1 MARFDAAFD
10 YAAAND
16 WSTEEGPTDAKP
28 ARQVSGWAESESPTR
43 PLPVFRLEEEARRLD
58 EAAAA
63 ASAAAAAAESAAAEG
78 ASRCGEDATVTVSA
92 EENLKLLASVFA
104 GASNDAPDARDASD
118 VSDSG
123 PVTKRSSVGPS
134 RNTDDEPTLD
144 APAPSSPEA
153 LAALALQCPVRVTA
167 RPPALK
173 MLVITRPPPPHTP
186 RASTVPAVPHIEPS
200 SGLHLKL
207 DPEAARAAWDDRAVE
222 ERRRVAASYPTR
234 RKKRDM
240 QTYLV
245 VGIWAMALSLL
256 AVLMFMATS
265 SA

>member
-1 MARFDAAFD
+1 MARFDAAAFD
-10 YAAAND
+10 YAPAND
-16 WSTEEGPTDAKP
+16 WSIEEVTKAKP
-28 ARQVSGWAESESPTR
+28 AKQVPAWSESESPTR

-63 ASAAAAAAESAAAEG
+63 ASAAAAKSAA
-78 ASRCGEDATVTVSA
+78 CGEDATVTVSA

-104 GASNDAPDARDASD
+104 GASNDATNASNASESSDA
-118 VSDSG
+118 G
-123 PVTKRSSVGPS
+123 PVTKRSSVAPY

-144 APAPSSPEA
+144 ASAPSTPEA
-153 LAALALQCPVRVTA
+153 LAAVSMQRPVRVTA

-173 MLVITRPPPPHTP
+173 MLVITRPPPAPHKP
-186 RASTVPAVPHIEPS
+186 RASVVPAPAPAPAAAS
-200 SGLHLKL
+200 RTDASAPLGDSPSGLHLRI
-207 DPEAARAAWDDRAVE
+207 D
-222 ERRRVAASYPTR
+222 RVASRPAPATYPIR
-234 RKKRDM
+234 RAKRDM

>member
-1 MARFDAAFD
+1 MSRFDAAFD

-16 WSTEEGPTDAKP
+16 WWTAESTDAKP
-28 ARQVSGWAESESPTR
+28 AKEAPAWAESESPTR

-63 ASAAAAAAESAAAEG
+63 ASAAAAKAAA
-78 ASRCGEDATVTVSA
+78 CGEDATVTVSA
-92 EENLKLLASVFA
+92 EDNLKLLASVFQ
-104 GASNDAPDARDASD
+104 GASSDAPHAAEA
-118 VSDSG
+118 SDSG
-123 PVTKRSSVGPS
+123 PVTLRSPLAPLP
-134 RNTDDEPTLD
+134 NTDDEPTLD

-207 DPEAARAAWDDRAVE
+207 DPEAARAAWDDRAAE

>member
-1 MARFDAAFD
+1 MARFDAAAFD
-10 YAAAND
+10 YAPAND
-16 WSTEEGPTDAKP
+16 WSIEEVTKAKP
-28 ARQVSGWAESESPTR
+28 AKQVPAWSESESPTR

-63 ASAAAAAAESAAAEG
+63 ASAAAAKAAA
-78 ASRCGEDATVTVSA
+78 CGEDATVTVSA

-104 GASNDAPDARDASD
+104 GASNDASHASE
-118 VSDSG
+118 SSEAG
-123 PVTKRSSVGPS
+123 PVTKRSSVAPY

-144 APAPSSPEA
+144 APAPSTPEA
-153 LAALALQCPVRVTA
+153 LAAVSMQRPVRVTA

-186 RASTVPAVPHIEPS
+186 RASIVPASAPAPADAAASLVPSS
-200 SGLHLKL
+200 SGLHL
-207 DPEAARAAWDDRAVE
+207 RIDRAESRPAAVTYPI
-222 ERRRVAASYPTR
+222 RRA
-234 RKKRDM
+234 KRDM

-265 SA
+265 SV

>member
-1 MARFDAAFD
+1 MARFDAAAFD
-10 YAAAND
+10 YAPAND
-16 WSTEEGPTDAKP
+16 WSAEEPTRAKGAKP
-28 ARQVSGWAESESPTR
+28 VPSYAESDSPTR

-63 ASAAAAAAESAAAEG
+63 ASAAAAKGAA
-78 ASRCGEDATVTVSA
+78 CGEDATVTVSA
-92 EENLKLLASVFA
+92 EENVKLLASVFA
-104 GASNDAPDARDASD
+104 GAANDASD
-118 VSDSG
+118 AG
-123 PVTKRSSVGPS
+123 PVTKRSSVAPY

-144 APAPSSPEA
+144 APAPAASPEA
-153 LAALALQCPVRVTA
+153 LAALSMQPPVRVTA

-173 MLVITRPPPPHTP
+173 MLVITRPPPPPHTP
-186 RASTVPAVPHIEPS
+186 RASIVAAAPIVAAAAPVAPAAPS
-200 SGLHLKL
+200 SGLHLRVE
-207 DPEAARAAWDDRAVE
+207 PE
-222 ERRRVAASYPTR
+222 ERRRAAVTYPLLR
-234 RKKRDM
+234 SKRDM